1 MSVETAKQQAVDVL
15 PEGGLEQKLKLD
27 RPLRVK
33 LGVDPTSPDVHLGF
47 AYVLERLAD
56 FQRAGHTVVL
66 IVGDYTARIGDPSGL
81 SKERPIL
88 EDAVL
93 DENSKHFA
101 EQAFRILD
109 PDKTEVRLN
118 GEWLGRLSYADTVRL
133 ARTMTVARLLERDDF
148 AKRFSAHVPISL
160 SELLYPVM
168 QAYDSVAIEADI
180 EIGGTDQRFNLLA
193 GRDVMPQYG
202 LEPQVVMT
210 FPLLVGTDGELKMSK
225 SRGNYIGITEP
236 PAEMFGKVMSIP
248 DKALEQW
255 WTMLAE
261 GPHPDDPM
269 EWKLELARRI
279 TARWHGEEGAKN
291 GEAHFTRV
299 VREGGVPAD
308 VPELSLPEGD
318 PVHLPALLVGGLG
331 VASTSEARRLIQQGG
346 VKLNGEPAAGV
357 DLPREAL
364 AGALLQVGK
373 RRFARL
379 IDSR

>member
-1 MSVETAKQQAVDVL
+1 MSLQNALAQAVDVL
-15 PEGGLEQKLKLD
+15 PREGLDEKLKRG

-47 AYVLERLAD
+47 AYVLDRLAD
-56 FQRAGHTVVL
+56 FQRDGHTVVL

-88 EDAVL
+88 ADDVL
-93 DENSKHFA
+93 DENAQYFA

-109 PDKTEVRLN
+109 RERTEVRLN
-118 GEWLGRLSYADTVRL
+118 GEWLGALTYADTVRL

-148 AKRFSAHVPISL
+148 ANRFAEHVPISL

-168 QAYDSVAIEADI
+168 QAYDSVAIEADV

-202 LEPQVVMT
+202 LEPQVVIT

-225 SRGNYIGITEP
+225 SRGNYVGITEP
-236 PAEMFGKVMSIP
+236 PEEMFGKVMSIP
-248 DKALEQW
+248 DKALPQW
-255 WTMLAE
+255 WALLAGGGSPE
-261 GPHPDDPM
+261 DPM

-279 TARWHGEEGAKN
+279 TSRWHGADGAEA

-299 VREGGVPAD
+299 VRRHEAPAD
-308 VPELSLPEGD
+308 VPDLALPDGD
-318 PVHLPALLVGGLG
+318 PVHLPALLVDGLG

-346 VKLNGEPAAGV
+346 VKLNGAPAGGV
-357 DLPREAL
+357 DLPREEL
-364 AGALLQVGK
+364 EGALLQVGK

-379 IDSR
+379 R

>member
-1 MSVETAKQQAVDVL
+1 MTLENAVEQAVDIL
-15 PEGGLEQKLKLD
+15 PVDGLEQKLKLG

-33 LGVDPTSPDVHLGF
+33 LGVDPTAPDVHLGF
-47 AYVLERLAD
+47 AYVLDRLAD
-56 FQRAGHTVVL
+56 FQRSGHTIVL
-66 IVGDYTARIGDPSGL
+66 IVGDYTARIGDPSGM

-88 EDAVL
+88 ADGVL
-93 DENSKHFA
+93 DENARYFA

-109 PDKTEVRLN
+109 RERTEVRFN
-118 GEWLGRLSYADTVRL
+118 GEWLGALSYADTVRL

-148 AKRFSAHVPISL
+148 AKRFAAHVPISL

-168 QAYDSVAIEADI
+168 QAYDSVAIEADV

-210 FPLLVGTDGELKMSK
+210 FPLLVGTDGEQKMSK

-236 PAEMFGKVMSIP
+236 PEEMFGQVMSIP
-248 DKALEQW
+248 DTALEAW
-255 WTMLAE
+255 WEMLAG
-261 GPHPDDPM
+261 GPHPEDPM
-269 EWKLELARRI
+269 EWKLELARQV
-279 TARWHGEEGAKN
+279 TTRWHGEEGATA

-299 VREGGVPAD
+299 VRRHEAPEEVPD
-308 VPELSLPEGD
+308 LPLPEGD
-318 PVHLPALLVGGLG
+318 PVHLPALLVSGLG

-346 VKLNGEPAAGV
+346 VRLNGEPAEGV
-357 DLPREAL
+357 DVPREAL
-364 AGALLQVGK
+364 EGALLQVGK

-379 IDSR
+379 R